1 MTDFSKPL
9 ILVDLDD
16 TLFQTY
22 RRIPPQADFQAVTTD
37 QHGQN
42 LSYMSP
48 KQQQFVKWLWQSGKV
63 IAVTARSPDAL
74 KRVRLD
80 FQHGAICSHGGT
92 LLNGDLS
99 INQAYQAFMREALAT
114 YQAKFAEVIDTLQHT
129 AQQFGSIRTWIVEE
143 QGLQLYAVA
152 KQNHTDAHTG
162 LFLMDLYRALPKTV
176 LADFYCHANGNN
188 LAIIPKPM
196 SKASAVDFYLN
207 QILKIDEKQ
216 FILGYGD
223 SLSDLAFLT
232 HCDWWGVPKTSQITR
247 WTQHHLNQDY
257 QQYGYFGD
265 YHE

>member
-22 RRIPPQADFQAVTTD
+22 RRITPQADFQAVTTD

-48 KQQQFVKWLWQSGKV
+48 KQQQFVQWLWQNGKV

-80 FQHGAICSHGGT
+80 FRHGAICSHGGT
-92 LLNGDLS
+92 IVDGDMQ
-99 INQAYQAFMREALAT
+99 INQIYQNFMHDTLAD
-114 YQAKFAEVIDTLQHT
+114 YQAKFADVIDALQHT
-129 AQQFGSIRTWIVEE
+129 AQQFGSIRSWIVEE
-143 QGLQLYAVA
+143 QGLKLYAVA

-162 LFLMDLYRALPKTV
+162 LFLMDLYRALPTD
-176 LADFYCHANGNN
+176 LFADFYFHANGNN

-196 SKASAVDFYLN
+196 SKANAVDFYLK
-207 QILKIDEKQ
+207 QILKIDENQ